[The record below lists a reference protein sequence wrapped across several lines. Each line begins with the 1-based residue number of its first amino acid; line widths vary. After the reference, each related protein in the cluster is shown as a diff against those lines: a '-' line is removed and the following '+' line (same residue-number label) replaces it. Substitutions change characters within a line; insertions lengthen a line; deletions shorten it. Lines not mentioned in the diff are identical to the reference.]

1 MELFERVKYISKNLA
16 ASEAKLATT
25 LGLPQRTFNN
35 YLKKKSQRNL
45 WALLPRI
52 LELFP
57 QVRRDWL
64 YFNEGEKLHPGCVEA
79 VSTQPDV
86 HHSQRPPPKSKTTS
100 LPDLD
105 KKVRKIEKEQASQYL
120 AGLERENTLL
130 REMLADKVR
139 IIALQDEKLQRHEKS
154 SAITDL

>member
-16 ASEAKLATT
+16 ASEAKLAAA

-45 WALLPRI
+45 WGLLPRI

-64 YFNEGEKLHPGCVEA
+64 YFNEGEKLHPACDVEA
-79 VSTQPDV
+79 VSMQPAA
-86 HHSQRPPPKSKTTS
+86 
-100 LPDLD
+100 
-105 KKVRKIEKEQASQYL
+105 IEKEYVSHYQASM
-120 AGLERENTLL
+120 EREITLL

-139 IIALQDEKLQRHEKS
+139 IIALQHEKLQRHEDS
-154 SAITDL
+154 SAAAK

>member
-16 ASEAKLATT
+16 ASEARLAAA

-35 YLKKKSQRNL
+35 YLRKKSQRNL
-45 WALLPRI
+45 WELLPRI
-52 LELFP
+52 LEFFP

-64 YFNEGEKLHPGCVEA
+64 YFNEGEKLHPACGEA
-79 VSTQPDV
+79 VSTKPNAYD
-86 HHSQRPPPKSKTTS
+86 SQRLPTKSTATS

-105 KKVRKIEKEQASQYL
+105 KKVRKIEKVQASQYL
-120 AGLERENTLL
+120 AGLEKENTLL

-139 IIALQDEKLQRHEKS
+139 IIALQDEKLQRCEKAS
-154 SAITDL
+154 VIAAS